1 MSAKAARSIS
11 VALLGIALLSL
22 AYCSVSS
29 YSASLRYRLIVEV
42 ETPRGAAVGS
52 SVIEIT
58 GNRIP
63 GWLANRGGTR
73 GTFRGEAVAID
84 LPDGRTLFALLRS
97 ESGATLPQD
106 YPGMAFKSRLERFYA
121 KREAAGEET
130 DFVDAINEMRGWAG
144 AKAPLPKSDP
154 VLGNSGRD
162 VPAWPLLVTFDDLAD
177 PTSVAR
183 VDPDDLAATFGDGV
197 KLTRITVELTDD
209 PVTTGIEKRL
219 EWLPNLRGTLKPNP
233 PRTMPDSSDP
243 ELRLLDAGPF
253 STELLR

>member
-1 MSAKAARSIS
+1 ML
-11 VALLGIALLSL
+11 VL
-22 AYCSVSS
+22 AFCSVSS

-42 ETPRGAAVGS
+42 ETPQGPAVGS

-63 GWLANRGGTR
+63 NWLPNGGGTR
-73 GTFRGEAVAID
+73 GTFRGEAVATD
-84 LPDGRTLFALLRS
+84 LPHGRTLFALLRS
-97 ESGATLPQD
+97 ESGATVPHD
-106 YPGMAFKSRLERFYA
+106 YPGMAFKSRLERYYA
-121 KREAAGEET
+121 EREAVGEET
-130 DFVDAINEMRGWAG
+130 DFVDAINEMRGWSG
-144 AKAPLPKSDP
+144 AKAPLPKSDR
-154 VLGNSGRD
+154 VLGNGGRD
-162 VPAWPLLVTFDDLAD
+162 VPAWPLLVTFGDLAD

-197 KLTRITVELTDD
+197 KLKRITVELTDD

-243 ELRLLDAGPF
+243 ELRLLGAGPF